1 MNYSGI
7 IKEDISNGPGIRLSL
22 FVSGC
27 PFHCKGC
34 FNEET
39 WNYQNG
45 SSFSENTIDE
55 IVKFYKS
62 NPQITGFSLLGGE
75 PFAQGSDTLLLI
87 KLIQKLKEETNCCSF
102 WVWSGYTFEK
112 LIDSRGRLKLLLYF
126 DVLVDGRFEEDKKD
140 LRLPYCGST
149 NQRVID
155 VQESLKEGKVVLWEN

>member
-1 MNYSGI
+1 M
-7 IKEDISNGPGIRLSL
+7 
-22 FVSGC
+22 
-27 PFHCKGC
+27 
-34 FNEET
+34 
-39 WNYQNG
+39 
-45 SSFSENTIDE
+45 
-55 IVKFYKS
+55 
-62 NPQITGFSLLGGE
+62 GGE

-112 LIDSRGRLKLLLYF
+112 LIDSRERLKLLLYF
-126 DVLVDGRFEEDKKD
+126 DVLVDGKFEEDKKD